1 MLEARRHKTF
11 KIKMGFG
18 GAETETRRV
27 VRTARAIHQL
37 APEAIVT
44 VDLNQAWD
52 MTTCMRLL
60 PQMDYAGIAMVEQP
74 LPFWN
79 KDGLAALCSR
89 LWMAVIADEG
99 LWDLHDDY
107 AEIGRAHVRIPVN
120 NAHHVFR
127 FLLHNN
133 KKTNE
138 HY

>member
-1 MLEARRHKTF
+1 MRISDWSSDVCSSDL
-11 KIKMGFG
+11 KMGFG

-60 PQMDYAGIAMVEQP
+60 PQMDDAGIAMVEQP

-79 KDGLAALCSR
+79 KDGMAALCSR
-89 LWMAVIADEG
+89 LRMAVVEDEG
-99 LWDLHDDY
+99 LWDRSEERREGKECDGRGRY
-107 AEIGRAHVRIPVN
+107 WGWAEH
-120 NAHHVFR
+120 
-127 FLLHNN
+127 
-133 KKTNE
+133 
-138 HY
+138 

>member
-44 VDLNQAWD
+44 VDLNQSWD

-60 PQMDYAGIAMVEQP
+60 PQMDDAGIAMVEQP

-79 KDGLAALCSR
+79 TDGMAALCSR
-89 LWMAVIADEG
+89 LRLALVAADG
-99 LWDLHDDY
+99 LWWLGLSSRRDSLY
-107 AEIGRAHVRIPVN
+107 RYGYTSVVSLAYT
-120 NAHHVFR
+120 
-127 FLLHNN
+127 
-133 KKTNE
+133 KKT
-138 HY
+138 